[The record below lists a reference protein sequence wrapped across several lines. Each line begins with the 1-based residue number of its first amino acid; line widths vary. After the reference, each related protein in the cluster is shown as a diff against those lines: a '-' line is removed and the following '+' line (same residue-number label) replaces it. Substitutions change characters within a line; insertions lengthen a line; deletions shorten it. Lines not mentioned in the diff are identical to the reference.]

1 MGLYRPLA
9 ITALLEGNPIP
20 ECRGL
25 STMKMNLLASSSD
38 EPRIVFIGCGSH
50 VMVYHFSTLTPSGL
64 PTLVKQLSN
73 PRRTDDEFID
83 RTINVL
89 KVGRLGTEEVLVSAD
104 EQGDVCVWFTMNLQR
119 DPLLLS
125 VTDSAWGID
134 INAEHRLIAVSSNA
148 HNVTVFHCGIDS
160 RLTQR
165 LMEGDMDESSGD
177 DQSLSAPSTTEATI
191 SPSRTVP
198 QPIDRTSQQILRGHG
213 HNIPTVTFSPCGN
226 FVATASVDR
235 TCRTWRLSDGKQ
247 IQEKSLG
254 NLWGWG
260 VCFVD
265 EDAWITITR
274 AEYKAIPKDHLR
286 PGKLPG
292 QNVRDDPLSTTP
304 YLQRRLPPG
313 NDFFRMIRTRW
324 YAGPLNGTSCDE
336 QDSDDDAQKAG
347 VLENDHDE
355 LDDRDAALFGMDDD
369 DGEDE
374 WEDMSSSDVD
384 DTEEEEGAMDQD
396 QQREQRAQEGES
408 TVDTG
413 DDGDDELIGAETED
427 GGGTTEDNVGE
438 AYKRKRPAEAL
449 EVPDLGGSSSEYE
462 QFSQQSS
469 SRSNPPTELDSS
481 AIVDN
486 DTTDNEQEARNKD
499 ISDTIEMEQQVVV
512 INSVSLPL
520 RYSVPRF
527 PRELLLC
534 ATSRNIYLLGE
545 NSSRSVAHEK
555 ESDNGVSRTAPNSNT
570 TLDQDQT
577 MAGDEDEDEDESE
590 DEGGGE
596 DVDSEDSADEFL
608 AYIESHGGDME
619 LYAETG
625 SQSDSGGEEFTM
637 DEVFDETESEDEDDD
652 DDDDDDD
659 EGHSYGMSG
668 TSRPRT
674 HPLSTDYNKTH
685 NSQGIPLLQ
694 TLSVA
699 RAAAARADG
708 RRVRHLD
715 HFDRLFVMQLVPELG
730 VLVAASQKGSVTVFR
745 LLKVLDDPPPTNVA
759 NNGLKQGS
767 NAQGHE
773 TTDPKSSTKTTGST
787 SRSNDEEAAANAN
800 GIEVEDT
807 VTIGGAKFVL
817 FPEYYLPR
825 LETHGFP
832 LLGVSISPLRPRPPP
847 PVDQEREPERLSATL
862 PARTPSMLGSLSTA
876 GRPLAANTSSSSSS
890 SFILHLAYLDS
901 QMYSYEI
908 RIRNERDDPVGLS
921 SVFV

>member
-1 MGLYRPLA
+1 MD
-9 ITALLEGNPIP
+9 
-20 ECRGL
+20 C
-25 STMKMNLLASSSD
+25 
-38 EPRIVFIGCGSH
+38 
-50 VMVYHFSTLTPSGL
+50 
-64 PTLVKQLSN
+64 
-73 PRRTDDEFID
+73 
-83 RTINVL
+83 
-89 KVGRLGTEEVLVSAD
+89 
-104 EQGDVCVWFTMNLQR
+104 
-119 DPLLLS
+119 S

-165 LMEGDMDESSGD
+165 LLESDTDEDSSD
-177 DQSLSAPSTTEATI
+177 DQSSSIPPTIANETAPT
-191 SPSRTVP
+191 PSRTAP
-198 QPIDRTSQQILRGHG
+198 RPIDRTSQQILRGHG

-226 FVATASVDR
+226 FIATASVDR

-260 VCFVD
+260 VCFID
-265 EDAWITITR
+265 EDAWITISR

-292 QNVRDDPLSTTP
+292 QNVRDNPLSTTP

-336 QDSDDDAQKAG
+336 QGSDDDEQKSG
-347 VLENDHDE
+347 VPENEHDE
-355 LDDRDAALFGMDDD
+355 VDDRDAALFGMDDD

-384 DTEEEEGAMDQD
+384 DTEEEDGVMDHD
-396 QQREQRAQEGES
+396 HGREQRAQGGDPA
-408 TVDTG
+408 VDTG

-462 QFSQQSS
+462 QFSQPFS
-469 SRSNPPTELDSS
+469 SRSNPPAEQDSS
-481 AIVDN
+481 VMVDI
-486 DTTDNEQEARNKD
+486 DKIDNEQEARVHLQESKD

-512 INSVSLPL
+512 INSVSRPS
-520 RYSVPRF
+520 RFSVPRF

-534 ATSRNIYLLGE
+534 ATSRNIYLLGK
-545 NSSRSVAHEK
+545 NPSQSVAHEI
-555 ESDNGVSRTAPNSNT
+555 EPDNGLPRTTANSNT
-570 TLDQDQT
+570 TLHQDQT
-577 MAGDEDEDEDESE
+577 AIGDEDEDVDE
-590 DEGGGE
+590 DEGGEDDGE
-596 DVDSEDSADEFL
+596 DVYSDDSADEFL
-608 AYIESHGGDME
+608 AYIANHGGDME
-619 LYAETG
+619 LYADTE
-625 SQSDSGGEEFTM
+625 SQSDSGGEAFTI
-637 DEVFDETESEDEDDD
+637 EEIFGETESEDDD
-652 DDDDDDD
+652 DDDDDDGDD
-659 EGHSYGMSG
+659 EADESHRNGMSG
-668 TSRPRT
+668 NNRPHP
-674 HPLSTDYNKTH
+674 HPLSTNYNKTH

-715 HFDRLFVMQLVPELG
+715 HFDRLFVMLLVPELG
-730 VLVAASQKGSVTVFR
+730 VLVAASQKGSVTIFR
-745 LLKVLDDPPPTNVA
+745 LLKVLDDPPSTNMA
-759 NNGLKQGS
+759 KTGS
-767 NAQGHE
+767 GFGSKTQGHE
-773 TTDPKSSTKTTGST
+773 TADQSSSTKTNDST
-787 SRSNDEEAAANAN
+787 STSNDEGVTANPSSIGA
-800 GIEVEDT
+800 EDT
-807 VTIGGAKFVL
+807 ITIGGAKFVL

-832 LLGVSISPLRPRPPP
+832 LLGVSVSPLQPRPPP
-847 PVDQEREPERLSATL
+847 PADQERESERLTATVSAK
-862 PARTPSMLGSLSTA
+862 APSMTGSLSA
-876 GRPLAANTSSSSSS
+876 PGRALTSHASSSS

-908 RIRNERDDPVGLS
+908 RIRNEKDDPVGLS